1 MVAARFLTVGL
12 TCASLH
18 NVILI
23 AGHALGL
30 HYVAASIVS
39 FAIVVVVGY
48 ALHSAWTFPG
58 AKRGRTSF
66 VRYALSMSAN
76 FPLFVA
82 GLFVL
87 VDLAGLPVP
96 MAAPAVTVAM
106 FAFNF
111 FATRLALRA

>member
-12 TCASLH
+12 TCAVLH

-23 AGHALGL
+23 VGHALSL
-30 HYVAASIVS
+30 HYIVASIVS

-58 AKRGRTSF
+58 AERGRRSF
-66 VRYALSMSAN
+66 GRYALSMSAN

-82 GLFVL
+82 GMFVL
-87 VDLAGLPVP
+87 VDLGGLAVP
-96 MAAPAVTVAM
+96 MAAPAMTIAM
-106 FAFNF
+106 FALNF